1 MEESVTEGSDVC
13 GLSRWEL
20 HKNLLKNLHFQEFE
34 SQASR
39 DHQAVL
45 LDVRT
50 IDEFRAGSLKGAI
63 NMDYLSTTL
72 ADEIDA
78 LDPGRHYYVFCR
90 TGRRSLRVC
99 MLLQNSGFRVYNL
112 DGGINAQNTA

>member
-1 MEESVTEGSDVC
+1 MEKTELKELEAC
-13 GLSRWEL
+13 TLSRWEIY
-20 HKNLLKNLHFQEFE
+20 KNQLVNLDFDEFK
-34 SQASR
+34 SR
-39 DHQAVL
+39 SSTDQQAVL

-50 IDEFRAGSLKGAI
+50 IEEFTSGSIKGAV

-78 LDPGRHYYVFCR
+78 LDPMNHYYVFCR

-112 DGGINAQNTA
+112 EGGMSNYQTL